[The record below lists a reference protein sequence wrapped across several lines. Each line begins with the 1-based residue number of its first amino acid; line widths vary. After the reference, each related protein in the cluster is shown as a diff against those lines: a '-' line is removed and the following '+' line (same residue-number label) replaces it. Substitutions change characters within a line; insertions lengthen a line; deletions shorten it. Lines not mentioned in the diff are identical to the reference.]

1 MKTKTKYTILLI
13 NILLIILM
21 VILLVNNKLEFFD
34 NYFYNT
40 LMLIKS
46 NFVNNYFKIITKLAD
61 PIVLVILSIMA
72 LLLNKRPLYYLVG
85 LISVS
90 TLLNS
95 LLKQTIKRVRPINI
109 NMIIEK
115 GYSFPSGHSMA
126 SVSFYGFIIYLIY
139 KSNLSSKLKLIV
151 NTILSIIIISICL
164 SRIYLGVH
172 FASDVIVGVI
182 ISSSLIL
189 ITTIIKEKREI

>member
-46 NFVNNYFKIITKLAD
+46 NFVSNYFKIITKLAD
-61 PIVLVILSIMA
+61 PIVLVILSIIA